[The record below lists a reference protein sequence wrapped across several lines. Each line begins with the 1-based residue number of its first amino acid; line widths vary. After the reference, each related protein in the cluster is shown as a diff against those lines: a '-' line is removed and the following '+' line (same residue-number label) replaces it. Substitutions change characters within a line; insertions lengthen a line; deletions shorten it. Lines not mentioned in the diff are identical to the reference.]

1 MGSVCC
7 CLSFDDFEDYVNPNS
22 PVYRNCVCLSC
33 LIQNLLSVYSSIFRR
48 GDAHSIPS
56 SIQGAASI
64 TSAASLDNSLS
75 DMYRSPPRP
84 LPYDAEPRYFRSQRD
99 GLVSRREKGSSHSNE
114 ETEPLR
120 SDADLDPESLNSGDK
135 WNESACEAGSKE
147 YHSKSSLRLQSTKY
161 STGVGLVYASSE
173 EEDVCPTCL
182 EEYTKENPKIMT
194 KCSHHFHLGC
204 IYEWMERSD
213 NCPVCGKPA
222 TEAWKNTILTP
233 TTAPPSQAYSCDGTP
248 LKCDGNDLVLHIV
261 PLPSPSRN
269 SHDGTPFKCDGNNL
283 VLHIVP
289 LPSPSHDG
297 NNLVVHRMHPH
308 HDAAPPPSP
317 SFLCSIYGF

>member
-1 MGSVCC
+1 MA
-7 CLSFDDFEDYVNPNS
+7 LMRAILYNNKYNHF
-22 PVYRNCVCLSC
+22 PVY
-33 LIQNLLSVYSSIFRR
+33 LIFQYSSIFRR

-120 SDADLDPESLNSGDK
+120 SNADVDPESLNSGDK
-135 WNESACEAGSKE
+135 WKESACEAGSKE
-147 YHSKSSLRLQSTKY
+147 YRSKSSLRLQSTKY

-182 EEYTKENPKIMT
+182 E
-194 KCSHHFHLGC
+194 GRD
-204 IYEWMERSD
+204 IYFY
-213 NCPVCGKPA
+213 
-222 TEAWKNTILTP
+222 L
-233 TTAPPSQAYSCDGTP
+233 
-248 LKCDGNDLVLHIV
+248 
-261 PLPSPSRN
+261 
-269 SHDGTPFKCDGNNL
+269 NNL
-283 VLHIVP
+283 KFSVEDP
-289 LPSPSHDG
+289 LIPGHKFSG
-297 NNLVVHRMHPH
+297 
-308 HDAAPPPSP
+308 
-317 SFLCSIYGF
+317 SIDLLLYYA